1 MKPSKTLSLQGRG
14 RGPRKA
20 WEGEGTRVKK
30 HARPHLHPQATENFI
45 SLIASEFV
53 THPPTRL
60 VA

>member
-1 MKPSKTLSLQGRG
+1 MPLHVGGRG
-14 RGPRKA
+14 V
-20 WEGEGTRVKK
+20 WDE
-30 HARPHLHPQATENFI
+30 HPSSQTPPAETQATENFI